1 MTAATIPAAL
11 NRYAGGAHRQ
21 VDGWL
26 SQLDAEMALQIG
38 LEQRRMG
45 LTGSVGE
52 IGIHHGRLFILLA
65 LTLQPGETAFAVDIF
80 GDQEANLDG
89 SGYGDEAVFRQNMKR
104 FEVAEG
110 QVAVIRSSSTAI
122 GWRDIEAQV
131 KARARFFSIDGG
143 HTSEVTANDMAIADE
158 GLDDRGVVILD
169 DWFNPEFPAVSEGAC
184 RHLIAHPGRLVPFA
198 IGDNKVLFC
207 RPGQADGYRA
217 ALRRTLPERLH
228 MRTTTMFGAEV
239 EVYATPHSIL
249 DRIRQSDLADQL
261 RDHPLGRKLKPI
273 VRRLFG

>member
-1 MTAATIPAAL
+1 MTVSPAL
-11 NRYAGGAHRQ
+11 QRYAGGAHVQ

-26 SQLDAEMALQIG
+26 SQLDADIALQVA
-38 LEQRRMG
+38 LEQRRIG

-80 GDQEANLDG
+80 DDQSANLDA
-89 SGYGDEAVFRQNMKR
+89 SGFGDEAVFRRNMAK
-104 FEVAEG
+104 FGVAEA

-122 GWRDIEAQV
+122 GWPDIAALA
-131 KARARFFSIDGG
+131 KAPARFFSIDGG
-143 HTSEVTANDMAIADE
+143 HTSEITENDMAIADA
-158 GLDDRGVVILD
+158 GLEDRGVVILD

-184 RHLIAHPGRLVPFA
+184 RHLIDHPGRLVPFV

-207 RPGQADGYRA
+207 RPGQSDGYRA
-217 ALRRTLPERLH
+217 ALRRTIAPRLH

-273 VRRLFG
+273 VRRIFG